1 MDKDNSMVG
10 QKGNKRDGKWG
21 GGGGGHDVA
30 TYM

>member
-21 GGGGGHDVA
+21 GGGGHDVA